1 MEHELPR
8 IHVAKLAVNGHTI
21 WFKSCISEPS
31 IEEMKAWAPRCREE
45 ALKRGPESL
54 LLSMWKGTNF
64 AHRANRCFSEVRIA
78 RLGGVPS
85 RKHAGYGERRV
96 KPQLHEG
103 KLAPY
108 LTFWL

>member
-54 LLSMWKGTNF
+54 LLSMCYIRGHNANAKPFKWTYRNA
-64 AHRANRCFSEVRIA
+64 AHRIT
-78 RLGGVPS
+78 P
-85 RKHAGYGERRV
+85 
-96 KPQLHEG
+96 
-103 KLAPY
+103 
-108 LTFWL
+108 